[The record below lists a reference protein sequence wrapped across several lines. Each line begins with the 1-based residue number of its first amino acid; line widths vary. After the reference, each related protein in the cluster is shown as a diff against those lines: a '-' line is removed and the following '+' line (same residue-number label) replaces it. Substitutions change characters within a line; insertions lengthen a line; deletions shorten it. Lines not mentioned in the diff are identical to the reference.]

1 MQLLRS
7 RVTVV
12 ASLLMALS
20 VCLPVAQ
27 AEELTFRRAIELAL
41 KNSTTTAIAEAD
53 QRRAQQGYLETRG
66 MFLPQMT
73 VGSGLGYSYGFPL
86 SLENAAP
93 SILNV
98 NAQQF
103 IINAAQREFM
113 RAAKSELSAMT
124 KLGEDRR
131 AQVILETAMTYAEL
145 DKLQDSLKALQQ
157 QETAAG
163 KVESVSRERLQA
175 GVDPELEVTRAR
187 LGVARVRLAAEQAA
201 GQADLLRLRLSQLT
215 GIAAE
220 SIETVSES
228 IPRLPGIEDRQ
239 LLLTKALEANPTIKM
254 AAAQAEAREFRAKG
268 EHKMMYPSVDFASQY
283 ALLARYNNYDKFFAS
298 FQRHN
303 ASVGV
308 VIRFPFLN
316 FSQRARADAADAET
330 LKARKEA
337 EGVKQQVA
345 TESLKL
351 QQAVR
356 QLAAAK
362 EVARLEYQIASSDVQ
377 AVQARLEAGSAT
389 LRDQE
394 NARLLEQQRYAA
406 FIDAGLELDKAQMQ
420 LLRSTGELEKWALG
434 Q

>member
-1 MQLLRS
+1 MQRLRRRS
-7 RVTVV
+7 AVV
-12 ASLLMALS
+12 ASLLLMMGL
-20 VCLPVAQ
+20 LPTAR
-27 AEELTFRRAIELAL
+27 AEQLTFRQAVELAL
-41 KNSTTTAIAEAD
+41 KNSTTMAIADAD
-53 QRRAQQGYLETRG
+53 QRRAQQGYNETRS

-73 VGSGLGYSYGFPL
+73 LGAGLGYSNGFPL

-93 SILNV
+93 SILNL
-98 NAQQF
+98 NTQQF
-103 IINAAQREFM
+103 LINAAQREFM
-113 RAAKSELSAMT
+113 RAAKSELAAMT
-124 KLGEDRR
+124 KLGDDRR
-131 AQVILETAMTYAEL
+131 AQVILETATVYAEL

-157 QETAAG
+157 QAAAAERVET
-163 KVESVSRERLQA
+163 VSRERLAA

-187 LGVARVRLAAEQAA
+187 LGAARVRMATEQAS
-201 GQADLLRLRLSQLT
+201 GQAEVLRMRLAQLT
-215 GIAAE
+215 GRAAE
-220 SIETVSES
+220 GIETVSES

-239 LLLTKALEANPTIKM
+239 ALLAKALEASPAIKV
-254 AAAQAEAREFRAKG
+254 AAEQAHAREFRAKG
-268 EHKMMYPSVDFASQY
+268 ERKAMYPAVDFASQY

-303 ASVGV
+303 VTVGV

-316 FSQRARADAADAET
+316 FAQRARAEAAEAESV
-330 LKARKEA
+330 KARKEA
-337 EGVKQQVA
+337 DAVKHQVA

-362 EVARLEYQIASSDVQ
+362 EVARLEYQIASADVQ
-377 AVQARLEAGSAT
+377 AVLARVEAGSAT
-389 LRDQE
+389 VRDQE

-406 FIDAGLELDKAQMQ
+406 LMDASLELDKAQMQ